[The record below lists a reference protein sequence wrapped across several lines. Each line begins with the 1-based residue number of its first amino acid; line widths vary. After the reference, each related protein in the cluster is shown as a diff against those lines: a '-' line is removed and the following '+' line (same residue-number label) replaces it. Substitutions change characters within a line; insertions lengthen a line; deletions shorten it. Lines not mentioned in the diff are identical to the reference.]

1 MEKVRT
7 IFMGTP
13 DFSIKALEE
22 LIKISNV
29 VAVVTKPDALVG
41 RKKVLTPSS
50 VKELAIK
57 NNIDVLTPTKLSQ
70 EYESILKYDPELIV
84 TCAYGKIVPKI
95 ILDYP
100 KYGCINIHASLLP
113 KYRGSAPIQWA
124 LINGEEETGITLMYM
139 DEGMDTGDIIDTVKY
154 KINSSDNVETLF
166 NKLSV
171 LGSELLV
178 KNFDNIVSGNITR
191 IKQNDNEATMAPM
204 ITRDM
209 ELLSFNELGN
219 NIINK
224 IRAFSPIPL
233 ARIIVLE
240 EEIKVVSAHFVNKD
254 NTTVGKVIMT
264 CNEFGIECIDGIIY
278 FDQIKPIGK
287 NIMDVKS
294 YLNGKKSRG

>member
-278 FDQIKPIGK
+278 FDQIKPVGK